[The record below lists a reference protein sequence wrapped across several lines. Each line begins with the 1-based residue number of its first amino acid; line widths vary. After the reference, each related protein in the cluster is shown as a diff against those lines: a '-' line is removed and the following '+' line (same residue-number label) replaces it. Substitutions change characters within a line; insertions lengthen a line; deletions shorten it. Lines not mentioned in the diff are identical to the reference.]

1 LENIYSDNITQ
12 LPTEMMKN
20 HFVFFEVLIGLLFD
34 EIIAL
39 CALVCCFVLKV
50 LFILN
55 EINAK
60 FGSMGNPP

>member
-20 HFVFFEVLIGLLFD
+20 HFVFFEMLIKLLFD

-39 CALVCCFVLKV
+39 CALVGFLLLKV
-50 LFILN
+50 LVLL
-55 EINAK
+55 K
-60 FGSMGNPP
+60 